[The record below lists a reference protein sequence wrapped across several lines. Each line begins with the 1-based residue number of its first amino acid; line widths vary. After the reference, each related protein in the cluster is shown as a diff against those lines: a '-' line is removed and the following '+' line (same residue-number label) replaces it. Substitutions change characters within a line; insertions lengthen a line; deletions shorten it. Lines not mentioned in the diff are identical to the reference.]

1 MRKKEA
7 LKKVER
13 RRNMVNRKVAPPII
27 DATEFHLELP
37 PYRKEVLKNGVE
49 VYAIDLGNEDAMMV
63 SWIFNAGNWYEEKNL
78 VAAAANALLKNGT
91 SRLRAFDINEHFE
104 YYGAHLGRASHHETS
119 DITLHCLSKHVGELL
134 PVVAELIMDSVYPQ
148 EELDIYKK
156 NGQQR
161 LQVSLKKSEFV
172 AGRLIDA
179 YLYGKDHP
187 YGKYS
192 SLEDYQAL
200 EREELLR
207 YYRQYYQ
214 QGTVRIIVAGKLPP
228 NLFRELEQYFGHLPL
243 RTPGGPG
250 APGAPGTHT
259 GPVAAGISGGAPI
272 AHVAPIAAGA
282 PGKDEP
288 APSRVITPDKEKKH
302 HIVNDPN
309 GVQGS
314 IRIARNF
321 PNRHHP
327 DFQKV
332 QVLNNVFGGF
342 FGSRLMTNIRED
354 KGYTYGIY
362 SYLVNNIQ
370 ESALV
375 ISTEAGKDV
384 CAATIEEVY
393 KEMRLICEEPI
404 EEEELQMARNYTI
417 GTILGDLDG
426 PFQVATRWKNILQN
440 GLDGN
445 YFYEG
450 IRIVKT
456 ITPAELQELANK
468 YLNPADFFELVV
480 T

>member
-1 MRKKEA
+1 
-7 LKKVER
+7 
-13 RRNMVNRKVAPPII
+13 MVNRKVAPPII

-37 PYRKEVLKNGVE
+37 PYRKEVLDNGVE
-49 VYAIDLGNEDAMMV
+49 VYAIDLGNEEAMMA
-63 SWIFNAGNWYEEKNL
+63 SWIFDAGNWYEEKNL

-91 SRLRAFDINEHFE
+91 SRRRAFDINEHFE

-119 DITLHCLSKHVGELL
+119 EITLHCLSKHVGELL
-134 PVVAELIMDSVYPQ
+134 PVVAELIMDSIYPQ

-192 SLEDYQAL
+192 TLEDYQAL
-200 EREELLR
+200 EQEELLR
-207 YYRQYYQ
+207 FYRKYYQ
-214 QGTVRIIVAGKLPP
+214 QGTVRIIVAGKLPHD
-228 NLFRELEQYFGHLPL
+228 LFRELNRHFGHLPL
-243 RTPGGPG
+243 RTRHTAGTPGGPVVPG
-250 APGAPGTHT
+250 AHAAAPGASTTLGAPGTHASPGAPGT
-259 GPVAAGISGGAPI
+259 
-272 AHVAPIAAGA
+272 
-282 PGKDEP
+282 DEL
-288 APSRVITPDKEKKH
+288 ALSRVITPDKEKKH
-302 HIVNDPN
+302 HIINDPN

-362 SYLVNNIQ
+362 SYLVNNVQ
-370 ESALV
+370 ESALL

-393 KEMRLICEEPI
+393 KEMRLICDEPI

-426 PFQVATRWKNILQN
+426 PFQVATRWKNILLN

-468 YLNPADFFELVV
+468 YLDPAAFFELLVI
-480 T
+480 